1 MIEETKMTTEDKI
14 LEKLDLLQ
22 SDISNI
28 KDVVKDIETKIHY
41 FVQYRDIQ
49 RSETVRPET
58 LKPKFFTGSLG
69 KRYKNNIRG

>member
-1 MIEETKMTTEDKI
+1 MTTEDKI
-14 LEKLDLLQ
+14 LEKLNSIE

-28 KDVVKDIETKIHY
+28 KDALKEIETKIHY

-49 RSETVRPET
+49 RSETVRPEA